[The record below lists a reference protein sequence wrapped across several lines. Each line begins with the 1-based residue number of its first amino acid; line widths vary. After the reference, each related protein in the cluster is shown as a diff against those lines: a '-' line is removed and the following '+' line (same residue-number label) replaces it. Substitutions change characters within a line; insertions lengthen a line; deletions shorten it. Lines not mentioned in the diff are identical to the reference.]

1 MYDKPTSL
9 LPTTVPAGAA
19 GAGVLAMSGL
29 DWVWVSLAVFA
40 LIAAGSALW
49 RIVPRNGEL

>member
-19 GAGVLAMSGL
+19 GAGVLALSGM
-29 DWVWVSLAVFA
+29 DWAWIVLAVFA

-49 RIVPRNGEL
+49 RIVPRNGEV